1 MYVGTYVCVVCML
14 FSVVLCYDLYV
25 CVGLTK
31 KRAFPPPTT
40 TVFFKPCPNPKYS
53 VQNAVVGTRVLVES
67 RALLIADTQV
77 SQPSKSDGSTEGSP
91 PQKGDHPPVNVLQ
104 SKVLSF
110 HVNPG
115 FPILSFSLLQEV
127 DLELHNDST
136 NQSILAPDG
145 RGFPCCGVLL
155 RNPRL
160 ESSATLSFSSEAFLE
175 GTPVLDTLSQ
185 GFFQVRVLEVWR

>member
-14 FSVVLCYDLYV
+14 FSVVLCHDLYV
-25 CVGLTK
+25 CIGLTK

-91 PQKGDHPPVNVLQ
+91 PQKGDHPPINVLQ

-115 FPILSFSLLQEV
+115 FPIL
-127 DLELHNDST
+127 
-136 NQSILAPDG
+136 
-145 RGFPCCGVLL
+145 
-155 RNPRL
+155 
-160 ESSATLSFSSEAFLE
+160 
-175 GTPVLDTLSQ
+175 
-185 GFFQVRVLEVWR
+185 